1 MAVSEPPRNSESE
14 APRNSQANIMLASL
28 GLVLVIVSLAVLISH
43 ELRGVDDM
51 RAVRILLSP
60 YFAELSFACTPCLH
74 SVRRGEAS
82 PGPIPQCAVMVYCR
96 LQVWSARD
104 AVNAVGCY
112 PDAANDGK
120 LVYATCALYNRS
132 VFWDFA
138 GLRRLQPSE
147 LTGVRLVRHAEVCG
161 RTPGLDQH
169 ARARITPFVCA
180 HASMSS
186 DVSMARRLLGAF
198 AHRLRSRGAG
208 DAKGLQLLANMVA
221 RLRG

>member
-1 MAVSEPPRNSESE
+1 
-14 APRNSQANIMLASL
+14 MLASL

-51 RAVRILLSP
+51 RAVRILLS
-60 YFAELSFACTPCLH
+60 TCLH

-82 PGPIPQCAVMVYCR
+82 PGPIPLCAVIVYCR
-96 LQVWSARD
+96 MQVWSARD

-161 RTPGLDQH
+161 RIPGLDQR
-169 ARARITPFVCA
+169 ARARITSFVCA
-180 HASMSS
+180 RSHASMSL

-198 AHRLRSRGAG
+198 AHRLRSRGPG
-208 DAKGLQLLANMVA
+208 DAKGLQLLENMVA